1 MESAPWQIAC
11 GFRLPA
17 FTGLRLGDLL
27 QLPLSARTRQHLIIP
42 TSKSGGQNFAIVPIV
57 PPLADLLTELD
68 RRRETF
74 KVTPVTI
81 LFNSFGSSWTEDGFS
96 TSFYRH
102 RAECG
107 LTKNPPSIHDLRKTA
122 ATQMVIL
129 QKSYPD
135 LITDS
140 VLVDMFGWTMTTL
153 KKMKRIY
160 VNDEAVIEAMTRTER
175 K

>member
-1 MESAPWQIAC
+1 M
-11 GFRLPA
+11 
-17 FTGLRLGDLL
+17 
-27 QLPLSARTRQHLIIP
+27 IP
-42 TSKSGGQNFAIVPIV
+42 TSKSGGKNTAIVPII
-57 PPLADLLTELD
+57 PPLADLLHELD
-68 RRRETF
+68 EKREAF
-74 KVTPVTI
+74 KVVPLTI
-81 LFNSFGSSWTEDGFS
+81 LYNSYGKPWTEDGFS

-107 LTKNPPSIHDLRKTA
+107 LKKNPPTIHDLRKTA
-122 ATQMVIL
+122 ATQMVVL

-153 KKMKRIY
+153 SKMKRIY
-160 VNDEAVIEAMTRTER
+160 VNDEAVIAAMTRTEH